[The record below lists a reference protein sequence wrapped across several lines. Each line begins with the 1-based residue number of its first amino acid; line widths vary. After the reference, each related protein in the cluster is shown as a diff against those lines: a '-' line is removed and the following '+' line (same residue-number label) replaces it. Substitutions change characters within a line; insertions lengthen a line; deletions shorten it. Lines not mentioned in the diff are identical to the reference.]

1 MPIFQIEAP
10 DVRIGDSWDLGES
23 VLESSKK
30 VTDWD
35 EAEAGLRAGA
45 KACAGIPAADLLDF
59 FDAAALRLAS
69 PESGSLEEY
78 SSLGISWLIPF
89 LRRANLERL
98 LRFSLRG
105 DLSCLESFVLQDG
118 LGKVATARPRGLIV
132 HWLAGNVPTLAAI
145 SLVQGLLTKNAN
157 AVKLPRQNGLFLP
170 SFFAKIASLEHRTAT
185 GRVISGKDLAAATGF
200 YFCTKDDLESA
211 RRLSISAD
219 VRFAWGGRE
228 AMESILRLPKKH
240 DAEDVLFGPKTS
252 IAAIGRLALNPE
264 ETEAVALRLALDASV
279 FEQRGC
285 NSPRTVFVESGGKVS
300 PLEFA
305 GILAAAMDKALKRIP
320 KPPVSASE
328 AYSVVA
334 LRNEYSLRGEV
345 FASPGTEWTVV
356 YDEEKS
362 PAPACGGRVVFVR
375 PVGDIFEVAG
385 FIGPGTQ
392 TLGLQIDDERRIP
405 FAEKAAAAGISRM
418 TQIGKM
424 SLFDYPWDGLFPMDR
439 FVRWVSLE

>member
-1 MPIFQIEAP
+1 MTE
-10 DVRIGDSWDLGES
+10 E
-23 VLESSKK
+23 VLRTSKK
-30 VTDWD
+30 IEDWE
-35 EAEAGLRAGA
+35 EAAASLRAGA
-45 KACAGIPAADLLDF
+45 KVLDGIPAMELLDF
-59 FDAAALRLAS
+59 FDAAALRLATS
-69 PESGSLEEY
+69 ESGSLEEY
-78 SSLGISWLIPF
+78 SSLGISWLVPF
-89 LRRANLERL
+89 LRRTNLERL
-98 LRFSLRG
+98 LRFALRG
-105 DLSCLESFVLQDG
+105 DPACLESFVRQDG
-118 LGKVATARPRGLIV
+118 LGKMTIARPRGLIV

-157 AVKLPRQNGLFLP
+157 AVKLPRESGLFLP
-170 SFFAKIASLEHRTAT
+170 SFFAKVAGFEHRMTT
-185 GRVISGKDLAAATGF
+185 GRVISGKDLAGAVRF
-200 YFCTKDDLESA
+200 IFCDKDDLESE
-211 RRLSISAD
+211 RRLSMSAD
-219 VRFAWGGRE
+219 VRVAWGGRE
-228 AMESILRLPKKH
+228 AMESVLGLPKKH

-252 IAAIGRLALNPE
+252 IAAIGRFALNPG

-285 NSPRTVFVESGGKVS
+285 NSPRAVFVESGGKVS

-375 PVGDIFEVAG
+375 PVGDIMEVAG